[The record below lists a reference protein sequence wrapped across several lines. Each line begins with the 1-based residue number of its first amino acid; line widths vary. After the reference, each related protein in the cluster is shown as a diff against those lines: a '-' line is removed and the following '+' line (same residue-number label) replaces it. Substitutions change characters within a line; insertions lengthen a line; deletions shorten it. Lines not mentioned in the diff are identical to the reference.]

1 MTGGTLRRFMGLED
15 LEERDSIQFPAVV
28 AAGECAILIEFGNKF
43 SLPASRA
50 VMSFDS
56 EVRSDPIDGLEETV
70 PGIASLQLRFD
81 PLRIDPVKVE
91 DWCRRK
97 LEYCDWYSVESR
109 KKTNS
114 WVFPAV
120 YGGASGP
127 ELPEVADQAGLR
139 EDQVVDA
146 HSDAQ
151 LQVVMLGFG
160 AGHRLSCRITRN
172 FSTFLDENRL
182 RSPFLPARCWQAVQQ
197 TVLPGCPIPTG
208 WAAIGRTPIKTFRP
222 LSRIPF
228 LLAPGDSVRF
238 EAIPES
244 KAGNVDC
251 DGFWRRLGDA
261 LP

>member
-151 LQVVMLGFG
+151 LQVVMLGFAPG
-160 AGHRLSCRITRN
+160 TAYLA
-172 FSTFLDENRL
+172 E
-182 RSPFLPARCWQAVQQ
+182 LPELFDIPRRKSIAQSVPPGSLLVAVQQ